1 MLINRRI
8 VLLMG
13 LFALLPTVA
22 SAAPPLRTLG
32 LDDMSCTA
40 WARSK
45 DDAEQRARFIAWA
58 RGFLSGHNYA
68 RQGQQ
73 VSEVSGGTVEMF
85 VTRYCNEHSKS
96 SVSEAAQRMSDLYSG
111 RNAPIT
117 R

>member
-1 MLINRRI
+1 MTITRP
-8 VLLMG
+8 V
-13 LFALLPTVA
+13 ALLLYA
-22 SAAPPLRTLG
+22 SALLAAAPVPAAPPKVLG

-40 WARSK
+40 WARSR
-45 DDAEQRARFIAWA
+45 DDAEQRERLLAWT

-68 RQGQQ
+68 RQTQQ
-73 VSEVSGGTVEMF
+73 VSDVSNGTVEMF

-117 R
+117 K